1 MIEVNK
7 YSEQE
12 IIENEV
18 IVINNIVTN
27 VLFNMGQMYSDLVNY
42 YFLENASVMY
52 WNKVGRSIG
61 DFMIRFLY
69 KADFSKTFDFEGI
82 EDCDLTADN

>member
-69 KADFSKTFDFEGI
+69 KADFSKTFNFEGI

>member
-1 MIEVNK
+1 VIEVNK

-69 KADFSKTFDFEGI
+69 KADFSKTFNFEGI

>member
-1 MIEVNK
+1 VIVVNK

-52 WNKVGRSIG
+52 WSKVGRSIG

>member
-7 YSEQE
+7 YSEKE

-18 IVINNIVTN
+18 MVINNIVTN
-27 VLFNMGQMYSDLVNY
+27 LLFNMGQMYSDLINY

-52 WNKVGRSIG
+52 WNKVGRFIG
-61 DFMIRFLY
+61 DFMVRFLY

-82 EDCDLTADN
+82 DDCDLTADS